1 MKFIYAVLAMAALSG
16 SISGHAYAA
25 DLHIG
30 YVNIDYL
37 LRDSAMAQKAG
48 KKLEKEF
55 AAREQEIQKRL
66 KAARDQQG
74 AFEKDSLTL
83 SEAERTKRQRE
94 LAALGREL
102 ENDKR
107 AFREDL
113 GQRRNEEL
121 GAFQERARKAILEI
135 AEREKFDI
143 IFENAVYASPK
154 VDITPRVIKALD
166 R

>member
-1 MKFIYAVLAMAALSG
+1 MAALNG
-16 SISGHAYAA
+16 SVYAA
-25 DLHIG
+25 ELHIG

-37 LRDSAMAQKAG
+37 LRDSAIAQKAG

-55 AAREQEIQKRL
+55 TVREQELNKKIKH
-66 KAARDQQG
+66 ARDLQS
-74 AFEKDSLTL
+74 ALEKDSLTL
-83 SEAERTKRQRE
+83 SETERAKRQRE
-94 LAALGREL
+94 LAAQGREL